1 MKKARK
7 GFTLVELLIVIAI
20 IGVLA
25 AMMTLSSTNATTAA
39 KVSQIVSGF
48 KMVRTAATLYVM
60 ISGDETATASHFTK
74 ISNDYVAPDSVK
86 QLGRY
91 KVEGTSTTTGSG
103 DDEKIIENAGLPWT
117 ITYTFASATD
127 PLLLGFMQFSKDM
140 ALTGTASTAVMTIK

>member
-91 KVEGTSTTTGSG
+91 KVEGSATV
-103 DDEKIIENAGLPWT
+103 GLPWT

-140 ALTGTASTAVMTIK
+140 ALTGTTTTAVMTIK

>member
-60 ISGDETATASHFTK
+60 ISGDETATAAHFTK

-91 KVEGTSTTTGSG
+91 KVEGTGTGTG
-103 DDEKIIENAGLPWT
+103 TGLPWT

-127 PLLLGFMQFSKDM
+127 PLLLGFMQFSRDM
-140 ALTGTASTAVMTIK
+140 ALTGTTNTAVMTIK

>member
-91 KVEGTSTTTGSG
+91 KVEGTSTT
-103 DDEKIIENAGLPWT
+103 AGLPWT
-117 ITYTFASATD
+117 ITYTFANATD

-140 ALTGTASTAVMTIK
+140 ALTGTTSTAVMTIK

>member
-60 ISGDETATASHFTK
+60 ISGDETATAAHFTK

-91 KVEGTSTTTGSG
+91 KVEGSNT
-103 DDEKIIENAGLPWT
+103 GLPWT

-127 PLLLGFMQFSKDM
+127 PLLLGFMQFSRDM
-140 ALTGTASTAVMTIK
+140 ALTGTTNTAVMTIK